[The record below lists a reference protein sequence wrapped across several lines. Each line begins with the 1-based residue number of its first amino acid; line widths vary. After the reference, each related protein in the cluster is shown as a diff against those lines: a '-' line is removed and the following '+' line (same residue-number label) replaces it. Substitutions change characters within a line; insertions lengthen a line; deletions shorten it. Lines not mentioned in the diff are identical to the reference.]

1 MIILAVLFLILVYMS
16 KNGIPFRKSSENPIT
31 IKYADVEIGNLV
43 TLDTDGDS
51 IADWEESLWGTDPYN
66 QDTNKDGISDGVEIA
81 KLKYESQAQ
90 NNTQIAEDAPLT
102 KTDQLSR
109 ELLSTITALNQ
120 SGVSIDE
127 LAAEKLSE
135 SLGGQIENI
144 PPQKM
149 YLISEIKVNNDN
161 SIEAMKKYN
170 KSMGILISDKF
181 PRNEEVF
188 QILEESMNENGEINP
203 AVLTKLST
211 VTSKLDVVI
220 REMQKIITPSSL
232 SVLHLDLLNGFERVN
247 ENLYALQKL
256 EDDPVVAMGAIT
268 KYAENIDML
277 DTVLYRLS
285 DAVKIN

>member
-1 MIILAVLFLILVYMS
+1 MS